1 MASRE
6 HLVAEQRTDKNGI
19 TRTRWVKSA
28 QSVAAGSKKMPS
40 PKLGASVP
48 KTWTPKEASLII
60 SYAVADTQGGGWADG
75 LFVAKMEEFMR
86 SASTPEEE
94 ATLNECVNVLK
105 SESKDP
111 ATLREQRVIVDL
123 LSNWDIKGFYPDI
136 HDLLRIR
143 EAFCSEWSQQNNP
156 PLTYAKDFI
165 SGMPVNR
172 GDRRPLDIDVWQAG
186 FIGTI
191 RFAYELKSRFP
202 DASFLPTKTRD
213 TTALDTDGYLSF
225 TKREEYVNPELG
237 NLVWNYR
244 DRIGDLIE
252 VAAEH
257 QTNDH
262 IRLYQLME
270 HKGATALVDGFL

>member
-28 QSVAAGSKKMPS
+28 PTTAAANKKMPS
-40 PKLGASVP
+40 PKLGVSAP
-48 KTWTPKEASLII
+48 KTWTPREAAVII
-60 SYAVADTQGGGWADG
+60 SCAVADVQGGGWADG
-75 LFVAKMEEFMR
+75 FFVAKMEEFVS

-94 ATLNECVNVLK
+94 ATINECVAVLR
-105 SESKDP
+105 SESRDP
-111 ATLREQRVIVDL
+111 ATLREQRVIADL
-123 LSNWDIKGFYPDI
+123 LSNWDTKSFNPDI

-156 PLTYAKDFI
+156 DLTSARNLI
-165 SGMPVNR
+165 SAMPVNR
-172 GDRRPLDIDVWQAG
+172 DDRRPLDIDVWQSG
-186 FIGTI
+186 FTATI
-191 RFAYELKSRFP
+191 RFGYEMKLRFP
-202 DASFLPTKTRD
+202 DADFLPTKARD
-213 TTALDTDGYLSF
+213 TTYLDAAGYLSF
-225 TKREEYVNPELG
+225 ISLEEYISPELG
-237 NLVWNYR
+237 NLVWSYR

-257 QTNDH
+257 ETNDH
-262 IRLYQLME
+262 LRLYQLME